1 MILERKVYALK
12 DIKKTKK
19 IDIHA
24 HATPF
29 PEFAPPLQD
38 GNPLIG
44 AEQIIDFY
52 DELGIE
58 KGVLLPLTSPEC
70 HREQITSLDAKYVAD
85 KYPDR
90 FLWFCGVDPRAA
102 GNSPRADLSELL
114 MHYKRLGAKGVGELT
129 AQLYT
134 DDPLMDNLFYHCGE
148 CDMPVT
154 IHIAPRFG
162 DCYGIVDEL
171 GLPRLEKMLKKH
183 KKLKIFGHSVLFWSE
198 ISGDVD
204 ETTRNRYPKGKV
216 TEGRLAK
223 LMREYDNLYC
233 DLSAN
238 SGANALMRDPDYA
251 ARFIE
256 EFADRIM
263 YGCDVCLAA
272 QRFQFTFAEF
282 LDKLCDDKMISEEN
296 YYKIV
301 RGNAERL
308 LGLV

>member
-1 MILERKVYALK
+1 M
-12 DIKKTKK
+12 DHIKNTKA
-19 IDIHA
+19 IDVHT
-24 HATPF
+24 HCTPF
-29 PEFAPPLQD
+29 ARYCPPYLSGATLITEEELMEIQD
-38 GNPLIG
+38 R
-44 AEQIIDFY
+44 
-52 DELGIE
+52 LGIE
-58 KGVLLPLTSPEC
+58 FGVLLPLSAPEGLTTV
-70 HREQITSLDAKYVAD
+70 RSSEEAKFLVD

-90 FLWFCGVDPRAA
+90 FFWFCNVDPRAHQNA
-102 GNSPRADLSELL
+102 PGSDLVYLL
-114 MHYKRLGAKGVGELT
+114 EHDKKLGAKGVGELT
-129 AQLYT
+129 AQLYA
-134 DDPLMDNLFYHCGE
+134 DDPFVDNLFYHCGE

-162 DCYGIVDEL
+162 DFYGIVDEL

-263 YGCDVCLAA
+263 YGCDVCLAV